1 MADNINIDISKE
13 LSILQNELEKIDELY
28 DETKEHYDKVKN
40 SGSNGTLTF
49 IEKQTSNLISLKTG
63 KISIIQQIVNAKKT
77 EADIALKNQRNQE
90 GGDNSDIRE
99 IVAGVHDYILN
110 NKKDKKFSEIINK
123 QESEDI
129 SGSQKNDEEVDALLE
144 ARLKEEQ
151 NESNSEKEET
161 VIEEKIN
168 DYQYVVDM
176 EKNIYCLDGDYN
188 IIEDAEIPDLQIE
201 ITEENGEYIA
211 KDENGKI
218 YDVVEFTED
227 EE

>member
-123 QESEDI
+123 KESEI
-129 SGSQKNDEEVDALLE
+129 SGGSQKNDEEDIDALLE

-151 NESNSEKEET
+151 NENNSEKEDT
-161 VIEEKIN
+161 QIEEVN
-168 DYQYVVDM
+168 EHQYVVDID
-176 EKNIYCLDGDYN
+176 KNIYCLDSSYN

-201 ITEENGEYIA
+201 IIEENGEYIA
-211 KDENGKI
+211 RDENGKI